1 MRLVLSWRIQI
12 RPARLRYRWNT
23 IDAIRSTLMEL
34 DILLKLV
41 LSNKASDLH
50 LDVGLAPILRVNG
63 ALLPQ

>member
-1 MRLVLSWRIQI
+1 
-12 RPARLRYRWNT
+12 
-23 IDAIRSTLMEL
+23 MEL